1 MPLTPRPTTGPTAT
15 ARAAVLSRRAVLA
28 AGTALLLGACGSG
41 ATGSA
46 APAAPGTGAGA
57 FPRSVRHELGETEV
71 ASAPARVVAA
81 TDGAE
86 LASLLAL
93 GVRPVGFGQ
102 RDDPVHP
109 WTAEGLAAL
118 GGDVETYDLSGGETS
133 FEQLAAW
140 APDLVVVQEG
150 FATEDNLA
158 RFAGVAP
165 TVATSFIDWRASL
178 RQVADALGR
187 PEDGERLIS
196 ESDSATAAA
205 RTRLTAAA
213 GRRLAMVVSFA
224 TGEDYVLNAASPVGK
239 LAPQL
244 GLAPFPE
251 GRTEGEAVD
260 QVPAELL
267 GEQLADAD
275 RIAVLVFEEGDDP
288 LARLLARPLV
298 AAVPAVA
305 AGRIGALSIPESNA
319 AYFDSVLTVPRNVA
333 LLERLAGA

>member
-1 MPLTPRPTTGPTAT
+1 MPHTPRPTTVRTAA
-15 ARAAVLSRRAVLA
+15 ARSAVLSRRTVLA
-28 AGTALLLGACGSG
+28 AGAALLLGACGSG
-41 ATGSA
+41 TTGGA
-46 APAAPGTGAGA
+46 APAAAGSAGGA
-57 FPRSVRHELGETEV
+57 FPRTVRHELGETEV
-71 ASAPARVVAA
+71 ATAPQRIVAA

-86 LASLLAL
+86 LASLIAL

-158 RFAGVAP
+158 RFTGVAP
-165 TVATSFIDWRASL
+165 TVATSFIDWKASL

-187 PEDGERLIS
+187 PQDAEQLIT
-196 ESDSATAAA
+196 ETDADTAAA
-205 RTRLTAAA
+205 RDRVTAAA
-213 GRRLAMVVSFA
+213 GRRLAMVISFA
-224 TGEDYVLNAASPVGK
+224 TGEDYVLNAASPIGK

-244 GLAPFPE
+244 GLAPFAE
-251 GRTEGEAVD
+251 GQTEGEAVD
-260 QVPAELL
+260 LVPAELL
-267 GEQLADAD
+267 GERLADAD
-275 RIAVLVFEEGDDP
+275 QIAVLVFEEGDDP

-298 AAVPAVA
+298 AAAPAVA
-305 AGRIGALSIPESNA
+305 AGRISALSVPESNA

-333 LLERLAGA
+333 LLERLVSA